1 MSISEAACIMR
12 HSWCSL
18 RFLRVAVCEMFQYL
32 LKLFRNGREKEANN
46 VSVHSVRRGASA
58 GLASAEFPVPLP
70 QTRLFPKKV
79 QKSLKNDL
87 QSTKGASY

>member
-32 LKLFRNGREKEANN
+32 LKLFRKGREEEANN
-46 VSVHSVRRGASA
+46 VTVDSVRRGASA
-58 GLASAEFPVPLP
+58 GLASAEFPVPYP
-70 QTRLFPKKV
+70 QPAFFRKKCKKV
-79 QKSLKNDL
+79 
-87 QSTKGASY
+87 